1 MGLLPGALTS
11 GLALGALYAL
21 VAVGFTLVFK
31 AGGALNFAQS
41 TLMIV
46 AAYICVSSFAA
57 GNGLLAIVIATV
69 VAGVISGG
77 GYLVLLRSFSGR
89 DPITITIITMGVSF
103 VMSAV
108 VDLIWH
114 GNIENFNLL
123 ASAPS
128 FSVGDGARVSALEIV
143 SFGITLLAFAAL
155 IGFFRYSAVGARLR
169 AAADSP
175 GLAMRSGINVSGLYA
190 LAWGLSGAV
199 AGLSGALLAASTSVS
214 PGLGDVGLSAFP
226 AAVLGGFGSVGGSL
240 VGGLGIGIAEQL
252 AVYYINPTA
261 ASAASYV
268 VMLIVL
274 LVRPT
279 GLFGER
285 RLVRA

>member
-11 GLALGALYAL
+11 GFALGALYAL

-41 TLMIV
+41 TLMVV
-46 AAYICVSSFAA
+46 AAYICVTSFAS
-57 GNGLLAIVIATV
+57 GNGVLAIVIAIIV
-69 VAGVISGG
+69 CSVISGG
-77 GYLVLLRSFSGR
+77 GYLALLRSFSGR

-103 VMSAV
+103 VLSAV

-114 GNIENFNLL
+114 GKIENFNLL
-123 ASAPS
+123 GSAPS
-128 FSVGDGARVSALEIV
+128 FPVGDGARVSTLEIV
-143 SFGITLLAFAAL
+143 SFGITLLAFAVL
-155 IGFFRYSAVGARLR
+155 LGFFRYSAAGGRLR

-175 GLAMRSGINVSGLYA
+175 GLAMRTGINVSGLYA

-214 PGLGDVGLSAFP
+214 PGLGDVGLAAFP

-240 VGGLGIGIAEQL
+240 VGGLCIGVAEQL

-261 ASAASYV
+261 ASAASYL
-268 VMLIVL
+268 VMLVVL

-285 RLVRA
+285 TLVRA

>member
-41 TLMIV
+41 TLMVV
-46 AAYICVSSFAA
+46 AAYICVSSFAS
-57 GNGLLAIVIATV
+57 GNAVLAIVIAV
-69 VAGVISGG
+69 LVAAVISGG
-77 GYLVLLRSFSGR
+77 GYLALLRSFSGR

-103 VMSAV
+103 VLSAV

-114 GNIENFNLL
+114 GNIDNFNLL

-128 FSVGDGARVSALEIV
+128 FSVGDGARVSTLEIV

-155 IGFFRYSAVGARLR
+155 IGFFRYSTVGGRLR

-252 AVYYINPTA
+252 AVYYISPTA
-261 ASAASYV
+261 ASAASYL
-268 VMLIVL
+268 VMLVVL

-285 RLVRA
+285 TLVRA